1 MALFDPSPGTPAC
14 APPGWH
20 PRQSGRVRRNRP
32 RSIPRRCNK
41 GEPCGSMSTPAPR
54 SQGTKAP
61 VKTLEVRDR
70 RSPLTTWRMSRIAK
84 GSYCRARCSSK
95 QALAQIA
102 KSGGLRFRSELPAV
116 LVSGRAAGGVDANA
130 GAFLPER
137 GFVMRNRIDMDPKH
151 SRAIVQEIGER
162 LRAFLKEEP
171 ELPGSLRT
179 QIDRLRELEE
189 QSPSIVP
196 VAKRWDKR
204 RR

>member
-1 MALFDPSPGTPAC
+1 MGTMCTRNQRRARTKSSQEQKVKGKVGARGRPASDLAALPF
-14 APPGWH
+14 
-20 PRQSGRVRRNRP
+20 
-32 RSIPRRCNK
+32 
-41 GEPCGSMSTPAPR
+41 R

-61 VKTLEVRDR
+61 GKTLEIRDR

-84 GSYCRARCSSK
+84 GSYCRARCSQK

-116 LVSGRAAGGVDANA
+116 LVCGRAAGGVGANA

-137 GFVMRNRIDMDPKH
+137 GFVMRNRIDIDPKH

-162 LRAFLKEEP
+162 LRAFLKEDP

-189 QSPSIVP
+189 QSPSIIP
-196 VAKRWDKR
+196 AAEPWDKR